1 VNREVGGRKSE
12 VRKFVVPQ
20 TSYFRPQHSLMLKI
34 YSCVLLFLVA
44 CGNNTEKNNAPAQ
57 QKKAGQQLADSTEKT
72 KTIVFYGNSLTAGYG
87 VDPSE
92 AFPAL
97 VQQIIDSLKVGYK
110 VVNAGL
116 SGETT
121 AGGKGR
127 IDWILKQPV
136 NVFVLELGGND
147 GLRGIP
153 ITETSKNLQAI
164 IDKVKEKYPDAKII
178 LAGMQVPP
186 NMGRKY
192 ATGFREV
199 FQQLAQK
206 NNCTL
211 IPFLLEGVGGIPELN
226 QADGIHPNPE
236 GHKIVAR
243 NVWQV
248 LQPVL

>member
-1 VNREVGGRKSE
+1 MGKYKDILFS
-12 VRKFVVPQ
+12 
-20 TSYFRPQHSLMLKI
+20 
-34 YSCVLLFLVA
+34 VLVIGLLTG
-44 CGNNTEKNNAPAQ
+44 CGNNTEKPNDATK
-57 QKKAGQQLADSTEKT
+57 QKREQLPSSPNKEKA

-97 VQQIIDSLKVGYK
+97 VQEKIDSLQLPYK

-127 IDWILKQPV
+127 IDWILRQPV
-136 NVFVLELGGND
+136 NIFVLELGGND

-153 ITETSKNLQAI
+153 IAETARNLQAI
-164 IDKVKEKYPDAKII
+164 IDRVKEKYPDARII

-186 NMGRKY
+186 NMGRNY
-192 ATGFREV
+192 ATAFKIV
-199 FQQLAQK
+199 FQQLAAK
-206 NNCTL
+206 NNLDL
-211 IPFLLEGVGGIPELN
+211 IPFLLENVGGISHLN

-236 GHKIVAR
+236 GHKIVAE

-248 LQPVL
+248 LRGIL

>member
-1 VNREVGGRKSE
+1 MWKINAYG
-12 VRKFVVPQ
+12 
-20 TSYFRPQHSLMLKI
+20 LM
-34 YSCVLLFLVA
+34 VLLLFS
-44 CGNNTEKNNAPAQ
+44 CGNNTEKQQPAE
-57 QKKAGQQLADSTEKT
+57 QKKSQQQPAANAEKT

-97 VQQIIDSLKVGYK
+97 VQNIIDSLNMGYK
-110 VVNAGL
+110 VVNAGV

-121 AGGKGR
+121 AGGRSR
-127 IDWILKQPV
+127 IDWILRQPV

-153 ITETSKNLQAI
+153 ITETSKNLQGI
-164 IDKVKEKYPDAKII
+164 IDKVKAKYPDARII

-192 ATGFREV
+192 ATEFRAV

-206 NNCTL
+206 NDCTL
-211 IPFLLEGVGGIPELN
+211 IPFLLEGVGGDPALN
-226 QADGIHPNPE
+226 QQDGIHPNPQ
-236 GHKIVAR
+236 GHKIVAE
-243 NVWQV
+243 NVWRV
-248 LQPVL
+248 LEKVVVSG